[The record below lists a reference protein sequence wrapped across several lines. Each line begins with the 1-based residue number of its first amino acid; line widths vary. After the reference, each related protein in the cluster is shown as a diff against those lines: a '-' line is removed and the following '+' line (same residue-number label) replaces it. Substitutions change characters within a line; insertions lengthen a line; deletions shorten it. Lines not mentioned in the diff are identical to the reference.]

1 MEQLV
6 GFVEPGVEHKVY
18 LLKRFLYSLKQ
29 SPRAWYSR
37 ITQFLC
43 HGNLWQ
49 NVEDYNLYYSHQGID
64 IVILLLYVDDL
75 FLTCSN
81 SLLVDQLKA

>member
-29 SPRAWYSR
+29 SPHAWYSR

-43 HGNLWQ
+43 NGNL
-49 NVEDYNLYYSHQGID
+49 
-64 IVILLLYVDDL
+64 
-75 FLTCSN
+75 
-81 SLLVDQLKA
+81 